1 MAMENLRSKQVDL
14 AARQLLYDGTNDPL
28 LVAALE
34 EFFAEQA
41 RIRTNE
47 LLHAVRQH
55 VRDTMKEARLAGMV
69 EAYESALED
78 LRRYAEKK
86 LRDGE

>member
-1 MAMENLRSKQVDL
+1 MDL

-28 LVAALE
+28 LIAGLA
-34 EFFAEQA
+34 EFFAEQQ
-41 RIRTNE
+41 RVRTEE

-55 VRDTMKEARLAGMV
+55 MRDTMREARLAGMV

-78 LRRYAEKK
+78 LRRYAEKQ
-86 LRDGE
+86 LRGA